1 MTVGLVGLL
10 TLMTSIVTF
19 YRLTWRAVMTAA
31 DRTTHARGVAALAA
45 VTGFLIQAQFNP
57 NVIVTLAIFWI
68 TLMLG
73 VAEARQ

>member
-1 MTVGLVGLL
+1 M
-10 TLMTSIVTF
+10 
-19 YRLTWRAVMTAA
+19 RLPS